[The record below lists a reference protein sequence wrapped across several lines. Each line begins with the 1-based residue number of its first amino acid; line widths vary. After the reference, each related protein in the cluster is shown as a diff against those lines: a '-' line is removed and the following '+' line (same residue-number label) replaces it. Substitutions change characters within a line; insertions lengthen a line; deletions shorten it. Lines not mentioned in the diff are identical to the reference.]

1 MKKLLLILLC
11 LPFFSACELENN
23 KIEMEGFWANYDTN
37 RKKIVSIS
45 YIAEDIFCAKI
56 ELLNYNENYG
66 TEIPG
71 VEDCKCRKDPE
82 ASWTIVDG
90 RLLISSP
97 NYEEELNC
105 EFIRISDDE
114 FSIKTERGILKSYRI
129 SKYQAINHFSK

>member
-1 MKKLLLILLC
+1 MKKLQLILLC
-11 LPFFSACELENN
+11 LTFLCACDSENN

-37 RKKIVSIS
+37 NKSIESIS

-56 ELLNYNENYG
+56 SILGYDRY

-71 VEDCKCRKDPE
+71 VEDCKCRKKPE
-82 ASWTIVDG
+82 ASWSIVNG

-97 NYEEELNC
+97 NYGEVNY
-105 EFIRISDDE
+105 EFIKISNDE